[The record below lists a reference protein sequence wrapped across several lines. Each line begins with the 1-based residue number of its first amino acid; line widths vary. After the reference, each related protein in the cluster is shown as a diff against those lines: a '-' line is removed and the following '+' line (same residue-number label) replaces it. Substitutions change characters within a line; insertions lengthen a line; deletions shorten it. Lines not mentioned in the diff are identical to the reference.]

1 MSGMLRES
9 CAAIWFHMRAL
20 WATSFF
26 LGTAV
31 VTPISFALLRLI
43 AAHWQVTPDL
53 WFAASVSGLWA
64 TTTTAVGIIGYQR
77 FQGVLQYQVMSVHPA
92 GAVFLPPVAASALIG
107 IIGMPIAFAL
117 ASLFAGRPVTVT
129 PEQVAGLAL
138 ALLACVSSAAGLS
151 AFFVL
156 SRGAIAFEPLV
167 LIPVWL
173 LSGIVMPVDRFPL
186 PLRVLAF
193 AHPLTSAVWV
203 AGRASFDGAV
213 WLAGAGCIALSA
225 LLLGAAAIGLRHALT
240 RACVE
245 GTLDLA

>member
-1 MSGMLRES
+1 M
-9 CAAIWFHMRAL
+9 
-20 WATSFF
+20 
-26 LGTAV
+26 
-31 VTPISFALLRLI
+31 
-43 AAHWQVTPDL
+43 
-53 WFAASVSGLWA
+53 SGLWA

-173 LSGIVMPVDRFPL
+173 
-186 PLRVLAF
+186 
-193 AHPLTSAVWV
+193 
-203 AGRASFDGAV
+203 
-213 WLAGAGCIALSA
+213 AGAGCIALSA